1 MHAGVR
7 LCWIS
12 WARFPAHARTLL
24 AHPTLHD
31 AFLSYNQAADG
42 PLAAAL
48 EAGLERLAKP
58 LFKLRAIDVFRD
70 KTGLAASPGLRTSL
84 EAHLSQSRWLVVLA
98 SPASAASPW
107 CTYELDWWLQRH
119 GMERLLIVLTDGDL
133 VWQRGGAGLDG
144 ARTTALP
151 VALHARFGQE
161 PLWVDL
167 RGTRGVESLNHR
179 DARLRAG
186 LLDLSAA
193 IRNLPKDQLDG
204 DDVRQQR
211 RTRRL
216 AAAAVATIAVA
227 AALAT
232 WQAVEATQ
240 QRNRAQTLGQQT
252 LSRQIAAQSTAL
264 LVSNPRLAL
273 QLAAES
279 RGIADTSESRSAL
292 LAAMSALPVSR
303 WQQHESAWRA
313 VATHAPS
320 GQWLMSDMRG
330 GIYRSADGRA
340 ELQSVLP
347 PKQGLNLFAGVQ
359 ALAFAPDGKA
369 WTYGGSGHVLAVRAD
384 GKNYAL
390 ETGDKVGEMN
400 AGLMI
405 LDLAFS
411 PDGSLLATASS
422 SGLVVLHDWRT
433 GRRRVLGNLPRDA
446 GSLAFGPDGRWVVA
460 GGDGA
465 IAAFPVVPGASVPR
479 FAASPNGSVQALQFD
494 ARGQWL
500 FAGSYGG
507 RIEVFDVASG
517 RRVQSVDAPQFG
529 ALEQMAVSGDGAFV
543 ATGHAGGAV
552 VLWQRMA
559 DGSNWPQ
566 RVLLRHAAAVRGLAF
581 MADGRRLLS
590 LGADGRLMLTLPV
603 HAGRWTRRE
612 GPGPA
617 FTDPQRQQETTSP
630 DGRWI
635 ARAEGP
641 RDGLDIQID
650 MGGVSLTA
658 APRLSLLQASDR
670 RSVVDSG
677 WLPTEPG
684 EKSKG
689 LPVFTADTALAALQ
703 VGDRAILWDMGEM
716 RAWDAAAPLPPG
728 TSLASS
734 PPVGADRLPRL
745 AARLGTGGP
754 LDEFGRPPPAWHFE
768 LAIDPAGWAAQA
780 CALAGEPLSEADWL
794 RYFGSERPYAPVC
807 R

>member
-1 MHAGVR
+1 MLNRLGHAPVS
-7 LCWIS
+7 S
-12 WARFPAHARTLL
+12 W
-24 AHPTLHD
+24 PTPDRPTVHD

-42 PLAAAL
+42 KVAAAL

-70 KTGLAASPGLRTSL
+70 KTGLAASSGLRGSL
-84 EAHLSQSRWLVVLA
+84 EKHLSRSRWLVVLA

-107 CTYELDWWLQRH
+107 CTFELNWWLQRH
-119 GMERLLIVLTDGDL
+119 GMERLLIVLTDGEL
-133 VWQRGGAGLDG
+133 AWHRGGGGLDS

-151 VALHARFGQE
+151 TALHERFAQE

-167 RGTRGVESLNHR
+167 RWARGVEPLNHG
-179 DARLRAG
+179 DAQLRPG

-216 AAAAVATIAVA
+216 AGAAVATITLA
-227 AALAT
+227 AAVAT
-232 WQAVEATQ
+232 WQAVEATR
-240 QRNRAQTLGQQT
+240 QRDRAQTLAQQT

-279 RGIADTSESRSAL
+279 RGIADTSESRSTL
-292 LAAMSALPVSR
+292 LAAMSALPLSR

-313 VATHAPS
+313 LATHAPS
-320 GQWLMSDMRG
+320 GQWLMSDLRG
-330 GIYRSADGRA
+330 GVYRSADGRS
-340 ELQSVLP
+340 ELQTLLP
-347 PKQGLNLFAGVQ
+347 PREGLNLFASIK
-359 ALAFAPDGKA
+359 ALAFSPDGKA
-369 WTYGGSGHVLAVRAD
+369 WAYGGSGHVLAVRAD
-384 GKNYAL
+384 GKTYEL

-400 AGLMI
+400 ASLMI
-405 LDLAFS
+405 LGLAFS
-411 PDGSLLATASS
+411 PDGNLLATASS
-422 SGLVVLHDWRT
+422 SGLVMLHEWRT
-433 GRRRVLGNLPRDA
+433 GRRRALGKLPRDA
-446 GSLAFGPDGRWVVA
+446 AAVAFAPDGRWVVA
-460 GGDGA
+460 GGDEGA
-465 IAAFPVVPGASVPR
+465 ITTFPVVPGASAPR
-479 FAASPNGSVQALQFD
+479 FAASPSGSVQTLQFD
-494 ARGQWL
+494 TRGQWL

-517 RRVQSVDAPQFG
+517 GRVQSIDAPQFG

-552 VLWQRMA
+552 VLWQRTA
-559 DGSNWPQ
+559 DPGNWPR
-566 RVLLRHAAAVRGLAF
+566 RVLLRHAAAARGLAF

-603 HAGRWTRRE
+603 HEGRWTRHE

-617 FTDPQRQQETTSP
+617 PSDASRQRETTSP

-641 RDGLDIQID
+641 GGGDFKID

-658 APRLSLLQASDR
+658 TPRLSLLQASDR
-670 RSVVDSG
+670 RKVVDSG

-684 EKSKG
+684 EQSLG
-689 LPVFTADTALAALQ
+689 PPIFTADTALAALQ
-703 VGDRAILWDMGEM
+703 VGDRAVLWDMAEM
-716 RAWDAAAPLPPG
+716 RAWDTAAPLPPG
-728 TSLASS
+728 TRLAPS
-734 PPVGADRLPRL
+734 PPVGANQLPRL
-745 AARLGTGGP
+745 GARLGTGGP
-754 LDEFGRPPPAWHFE
+754 LGELGQPPPAWHFE
-768 LAIDPAGWAAQA
+768 LPIDPADWATQA
-780 CALAGEPLSEADWL
+780 CALAGQPLSEADWR